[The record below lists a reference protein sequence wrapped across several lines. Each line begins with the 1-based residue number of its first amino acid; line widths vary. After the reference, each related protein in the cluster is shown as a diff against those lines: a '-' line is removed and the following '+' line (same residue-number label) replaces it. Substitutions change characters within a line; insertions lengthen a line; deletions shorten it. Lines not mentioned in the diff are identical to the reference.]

1 MSSCKFT
8 LSNPISSFSN
18 QSARFPEELSF
29 TSHLTKSRISFR
41 NPSGPRRPRRVGAFY
56 TPAETRETQ
65 STLYELLGIK
75 EGGSSASDIKKA
87 YRKMARKY
95 HPDVAPPDRV
105 DEHTR
110 RFIMVK
116 EAYET
121 LSDPKSRALYD
132 RDLAGGSGFGFS
144 SARRP
149 PYRYDQR
156 MEERGEWRMK
166 WQSQLDELKRRR
178 SMKPSRSGRM
188 SWGAPM
194 TNQT

>member
-1 MSSCKFT
+1 MSCKFT

-18 QSARFPEELSF
+18 QSTRFPQQLSF

-41 NPSGPRRPRRVGAFY
+41 NPSGSGPRRPRVRAFY
-56 TPAETRETQ
+56 APAETRE
-65 STLYELLGIK
+65 TLYELLGIK
-75 EGGSSASDIKKA
+75 GGGSSPSDIKKA

-121 LSDPKSRALYD
+121 LSDPKTRALYD
-132 RDLAGGSGFGFS
+132 RDLSGGSGFGFS
-144 SARRP
+144 SPRRP

-156 MEERGEWRMK
+156 MEERGEWRMR

-178 SMKPSRSGRM
+178 SMNPSRSGRM

-194 TNQT
+194 PN